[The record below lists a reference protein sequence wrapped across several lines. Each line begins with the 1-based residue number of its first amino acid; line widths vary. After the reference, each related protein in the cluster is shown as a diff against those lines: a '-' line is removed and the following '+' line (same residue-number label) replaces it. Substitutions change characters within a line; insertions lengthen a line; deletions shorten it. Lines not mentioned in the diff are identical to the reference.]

1 MHQFKRSGQY
11 SPCLMYVSRLIKKN
25 GLKSK
30 AKSQKKKKPNN
41 NKQTKRQTK
50 RDIAVKRK
58 VSGDRK
64 TGEESGIQLGSRFF
78 LSSQWCLPIPTT
90 AHVVI
95 ALGKQFTYI
104 SSVHPSAKWVPGYRQ
119 LKCIDY

>member
-1 MHQFKRSGQY
+1 MLANTITSALFRSYHDYDVYGSVAQ
-11 SPCLMYVSRLIKKN
+11 SLACR
-25 GLKSK
+25 
-30 AKSQKKKKPNN
+30 
-41 NKQTKRQTK
+41 T
-50 RDIAVKRK
+50 RDPAVA
-58 VSGDRK
+58 
-64 TGEESGIQLGSRFF
+64 GSI
-78 LSSQWCLPIPTT
+78 PIT